1 MIKSDTAIS
10 PELKKALRDAA
21 APLEDVPDKF
31 KDWHPGSD
39 GKVLDLVHPSL
50 FPLLY
55 GRSRI
60 LTSGAVDI
68 QDCSK
73 FIGQGE
79 VISTPDDSEIH
90 VDRSNGTYG
99 YWGHTNPK
107 FWSKAFQWLP
117 CDVVFSEN
125 DVKITSYINNLHP
138 LLHADLYSVIERFIA
153 ESIPLWDMTLSSTHG
168 RRKARIIHEYT
179 DYDYPLGTTPPEEL
193 GDDWD
198 ARENWERTNRVLQ
211 RPEPRDYKSYQ
222 PPVDAQVS
230 LQKSFGERG
239 LQVIVKLANIELTPE
254 KPTYDGGSWHVE
266 GQLNE
271 RICATALYYYDS
283 QNIADSYLAFRHR
296 TDDDEFEMKT
306 HGQVFVPLPPRG
318 SDLGFLHSI
327 LVLPTELL
335 SLTSP
340 RMTMKVSKNST
351 AYSKM
356 GPKCRK

>member
-1 MIKSDTAIS
+1 MIPTLDLDAAVVKSDTAIS
-10 PELKKALRDAA
+10 SDLKAALRDAA
-21 APLEDVPDKF
+21 APLEDVPDRF

-60 LTSGAVDI
+60 LSSEAVEL
-68 QDCSK
+68 QDCTE
-73 FIGQGE
+73 FIGKGH
-79 VISTPDDSEIH
+79 VIPTPDDSE
-90 VDRSNGTYG
+90 VDVERPDA

-117 CDVVFSEN
+117 CDVRFSGN

-138 LLHADLYSVIERFIA
+138 VLHADLYSVIEKFVA
-153 ESIPLWDMTLSSTHG
+153 KAIPLWDMTLTSSNG
-168 RRKARIIHEYT
+168 RREARILHDYT
-179 DYDYPLGTTPPEEL
+179 DYDYPLGTSPPEQL

-198 ARENWERTNRVLQ
+198 ARDHWEKTNRVLQ
-211 RPEPRDYKSYQ
+211 RPEPGDYETYQ
-222 PPVDAQVS
+222 PPVDTQVS
-230 LQKSFGERG
+230 LRKDFGERG

-283 QNIADSYLAFRHR
+283 RNIADSHLAFRHR
-296 TDDDEFEMKT
+296 TDDEEFEMKT
-306 HGQVFVPLPPRG
+306 HGQVFIPLFAIG
-318 SDLGFLHSI
+318 QQYGLLAKHSYVSYQKFIADL
-327 LVLPTELL
+327 
-335 SLTSP
+335 
-340 RMTMKVSKNST
+340 
-351 AYSKM
+351 A
-356 GPKCRK
+356 